1 MSNNNETPNTNEAHD
16 GFVWSQYIRVAYALV
31 LAGVIA
37 FALAAPALAAGGVG
51 FGK

>member
-1 MSNNNETPNTNEAHD
+1 MSDNNEVPTPNEAHD
-16 GFVWSQYIRVAYALV
+16 GFVWSHYLRVGYALV